1 MVTAEEPS
9 AFHWTR
15 GLERYS
21 HLAMEQ
27 HSSLWPGRH
36 VPHSCGE
43 WERIVCDG
51 AQHQSS
57 VQFVEMRG
65 GRAAGHLSDAGW
77 LADRRCLRINSS

>member
-9 AFHWTR
+9 ALHWTR
-15 GLERYS
+15 GLEMDRYS
-21 HLAMEQ
+21 HLLAMEQ

-36 VPHSCGE
+36 LLHSLGE

-57 VQFVEMRG
+57 DQFVEIRG
-65 GRAAGHLSDAGW
+65 GRAAGYLSDAGW
-77 LADRRCLRINSS
+77 LADR